1 MKQKVDSKLKEI
13 SHKYEKQLPEEKGAM
28 NLKRDS
34 WRSSVFFF
42 FLEICGVIW
51 KKKKWYNNNLI
62 KYYASI
68 YGMWSRRYIFKEQ
81 NDLKLICND
90 SNRWEIL

>member
-42 FLEICGVIW
+42 FFGDLWSNMKE
-51 KKKKWYNNNLI
+51 KKNGI
-62 KYYASI
+62 TI
-68 YGMWSRRYIFKEQ
+68 T
-81 NDLKLICND
+81 
-90 SNRWEIL
+90 